1 MANTKSAKKS
11 IKVNERRRLR
21 NQSVRSAVK
30 TAFKKANDL
39 LKGKKPTAVD
49 ETAREAYSAID
60 KAAVGGII
68 HKNTAAR
75 KKSRLAKK
83 VNAVAAKK

>member
-11 IKVNERRRLR
+11 IKVNERRRQR

-30 TAFKKANDL
+30 TAFRKANETL
-39 LKGKKPTAVD
+39 TGTRAQAQTAAND
-49 ETAREAYSAID
+49 ACSAID
-60 KAAVGGII
+60 KAAVSGVI

-75 KKSRLAKK
+75 KKSRLA
-83 VNAVAAKK
+83 AKINKIAK